1 MISIM
6 ETILFL
12 KRIPLFSNIH
22 GDGLKRIADISV
34 EKVVEAGDMIFGEG
48 EIGDVLYIIKKGSV
62 KIFKK
67 LETGEEKTLAVLK
80 EQQYFGEMAIL
91 DDSTRSASAR
101 ANEDSII
108 LSVDK
113 ENFREVVKEFP
124 EIAFEIFKV
133 FSQRL
138 REANTEISKLS
149 QKLAKNQPH

>member
-22 GDGLKRIADISV
+22 GEGLKRIADIAV
-34 EKVVEAGDMIFGEG
+34 EKVFEAGDLIFNEG
-48 EIGDVLYIIKKGSV
+48 DIGDVLYIIKKGSV

-67 LETGEEKTLAVLK
+67 LENGEEKTLAVLK

-101 ANEDSII
+101 AGEDSIL

-113 ENFREVVKEFP
+113 ENFGEVVKEFP

-138 REANTEISKLS
+138 REANKEISTLS
-149 QKLAKNQPH
+149 QKLAKTQPS

>member
-22 GDGLKRIADISV
+22 GEGLKRIADISV
-34 EKVVEAGDMIFGEG
+34 EKVFEAGDIVFNEG
-48 EIGDVLYIIKKGSV
+48 DIGDVLYIIKKGSV

-67 LETGEEKTLAVLK
+67 LENGEEKTLAVLK

-101 ANEDSII
+101 AAEDSIL

-138 REANTEISKLS
+138 REANKEISTLS
-149 QKLAKNQPH
+149 QKLAKSQPS

>member
-1 MISIM
+1 MLSIM

-22 GDGLKRIADISV
+22 GEGLKRIADISI
-34 EKVVEAGDMIFGEG
+34 EKVCEAGELIFNEG
-48 EIGDVLYIIKKGSV
+48 DIGDVLYIIKKGSV
-62 KIFKK
+62 SIFKK
-67 LETGEEKTLAVLK
+67 LDSGQEKQLAVLK

-91 DDSTRSASAR
+91 DDSSRSASAR
-101 ANEDSII
+101 TAEDSIL

-113 ENFREVVKEFP
+113 DNFREVVKEFP

-138 REANTEISKLS
+138 REANKEIQTLS
-149 QKLAKNQPH
+149 QKLTRQPA

>member
-1 MISIM
+1 MISVM

-22 GDGLKRIADISV
+22 GEGLKRIADISI
-34 EKVVEAGDMIFGEG
+34 EKVFEAGDIVFNEG
-48 EIGDVLYIIKKGSV
+48 DIGDVLYIIKKGSV

-67 LETGEEKTLAVLK
+67 LESGEEKTLAVLK

-101 ANEDSII
+101 AAEDSIL

-138 REANTEISKLS
+138 REANKEISALS
-149 QKLAKNQPH
+149 QKLAKGQPS